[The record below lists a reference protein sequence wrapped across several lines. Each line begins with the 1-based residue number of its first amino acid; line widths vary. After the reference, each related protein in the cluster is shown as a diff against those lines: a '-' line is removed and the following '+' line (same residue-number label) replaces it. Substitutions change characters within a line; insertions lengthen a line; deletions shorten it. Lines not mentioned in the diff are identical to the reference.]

1 LRLVYTFEAVW
12 KTAALVLHLREGIAV
27 GSPKATIRACR
38 RAGLL
43 ADDDAEDAL
52 KLADERNLT
61 VHMYREEIGKIIASH
76 LKNHASLLRRWLDA
90 LRRAGAAEAGK

>member
-1 LRLVYTFEAVW
+1 
-12 KTAALVLHLREGIAV
+12 
-27 GSPKATIRACR
+27 
-38 RAGLL
+38 L

-76 LKNHASLLRRWLDA
+76 LKDHADLLRCWLRA
-90 LRRAGAAEAGK
+90 LQRAGAADAGK